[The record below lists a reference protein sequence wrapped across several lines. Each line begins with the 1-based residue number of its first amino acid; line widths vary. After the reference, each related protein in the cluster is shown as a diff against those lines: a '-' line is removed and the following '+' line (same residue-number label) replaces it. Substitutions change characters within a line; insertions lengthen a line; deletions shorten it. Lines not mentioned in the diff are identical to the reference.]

1 MTAIVLFIY
10 IFFCTLIC
18 VYQSNKQITNCQM
31 KSCNGLPCII
41 FNAMVPIIIHLVPLL
56 YGCPI
61 SNEKVV
67 LGSINEAVF
76 LYLKSLVLL
85 GTIG

>member
-1 MTAIVLFIY
+1 MVL
-10 IFFCTLIC
+10 
-18 VYQSNKQITNCQM
+18 
-31 KSCNGLPCII
+31 
-41 FNAMVPIIIHLVPLL
+41 IIIHLVPLL

-76 LYLKSLVLL
+76 LDEVDSLLVFYYLNASE
-85 GTIG
+85 IYPSAQDR

>member
-1 MTAIVLFIY
+1 M
-10 IFFCTLIC
+10 
-18 VYQSNKQITNCQM
+18 NKQITNCQM

-41 FNAMVPIIIHLVPLL
+41 MVLIIIHLVPLL

-76 LYLKSLVLL
+76 LDEVDSLLVFYYLNASEIYLKLNPSAQDR
-85 GTIG
+85 

>member
-1 MTAIVLFIY
+1 M
-10 IFFCTLIC
+10 
-18 VYQSNKQITNCQM
+18 NKQITNCQM

-41 FNAMVPIIIHLVPLL
+41 FNTMVLIIVHLVPLL

-76 LYLKSLVLL
+76 LDEVDSLLVFYYLNASEIYLKLSPSAQDQ
-85 GTIG
+85 